1 MSYERNSGSGSQTF
15 LDQIKTRLDY
25 YNQNINSIANS
36 NDNSRT
42 VEKLDFIDQPQAPN
56 INDPNSGGKI
66 ITLSDFINS
75 SDPRNS
81 ATVRE
86 QSSQIN
92 NALYSNNNYGR
103 TYSRSFV
110 QKSLQN
116 INNYQNY
123 QNYWLR
129 RNVYY

>member
-1 MSYERNSGSGSQTF
+1 MSYESNSGSGGQTF
-15 LDQIKTRLDY
+15 LDQIKTRLEY

-36 NDNSRT
+36 NDNFN

-66 ITLSDFINS
+66 IMISDFINS

-86 QSSQIN
+86 QSSQIK

-103 TYSRSFV
+103 TYQRSFV
-110 QKSLQN
+110 QNSLQN

-123 QNYWLR
+123 RLR